1 MEALILGA
9 LQWRMRSITPF
20 SFIPFFIALM
30 GLKGSPMGTV
40 LKNRAS
46 EIIFMSQGGIHKFIK
61 YDMVDDV
68 IHLIFPNTALTVIN
82 VICHFQP
89 LFSCIHLYLSV

>member
-30 GLKGSPMGTV
+30 GIKGSPTGTV

-46 EIIFMSQGGIHKFIK
+46 EIIFMSQRGTHKFIK
-61 YDMVDDV
+61 YDIVNDFV
-68 IHLIFPNTALTVIN
+68 HLNFPKTL
-82 VICHFQP
+82 H
-89 LFSCIHLYLSV
+89 